1 MKKSSF
7 IKYFSLLIILLI
19 AWLSFFTTFWASIFM
34 QDVKLVYKLSTNI
47 YPNSDE
53 LNKSLFVYKS
63 SSDLSN
69 AYFQSSCKTETK
81 FITKKDDLYLFEL
94 SVLDKNCSN
103 NIFFLKS
110 SLGILNETEVNLI
123 SDSKIYSLLL
133 DYSSKELINISNSAS
148 KKSNWLKIFTTYKN
162 NLLND
167 KYNFSTKKRI
177 YEELIYKWGIV
188 KTILEKRELKYS
200 IPVPWYKLPTKNLS
214 KIPNALRP
222 YRSNIT
228 DWVHH
233 SWDVNAPFWTKVVAL
248 DDGIIIRLVKD
259 WDKTDFSN
267 LRQWKNLSNEDKMR
281 NLDILRWNQI
291 WIKTMKWEVV
301 MYAHLDKIIDSL
313 KEWAMISKGDYVWN
327 IWITWVPDDGYTD
340 YHLDVSIT
348 ENSYNLWKVGSYD
361 TVDYMS
367 WSWKFK
373 WKSADYIINHQNDV
387 FE

>member
-34 QDVKLVYKLSTNI
+34 QDVKLVYKLSNNI
-47 YPNSDE
+47 YPNSE
-53 LNKSLFVYKS
+53 TLNKSLFVYKS
-63 SSDLSN
+63 SEDISN
-69 AYFQSSCKTETK
+69 AYFQSSCKTKTQ

-94 SVLDKNCSN
+94 SILDKNCSN
-103 NIFFLKS
+103 DIFFLKS
-110 SLGILNETEVNLI
+110 TFGILNETKVNLI
-123 SDSKIYSLLL
+123 SDSKIYNLLL
-133 DYSSKELINISNSAS
+133 DYSSKELTNISNSAS

-167 KYNFSTKKRI
+167 KYNFSSKKRI
-177 YEELIYKWGIV
+177 YEELVYKWELV

-228 DWVHH
+228 DWIHH
-233 SWDVNAPFWTKVVAL
+233 SWDIDAPFWTKTVAL

-259 WDKTDFSN
+259 WDKTDFSS
-267 LRQWKNLSNEDKMR
+267 LRQWKDLSNEDKMR

-301 MYAHLDKIIDSL
+301 MYAHMDKIVDSL
-313 KEWAMISKGDYVWN
+313 KEWAMVSKWDYVWN
-327 IWITWVPDDGYTD
+327 IWITWVPDDGYID

-348 ENSYNLWKVGSYD
+348 ENPYNLWKVGSYD

-373 WKSADYIINHQNDV
+373 WKSADYILGHQDEV